1 MSFRQTL
8 TLIISLLTGLY
19 CYSQPSSLHFNH
31 LNVNNG
37 LSQGVNNCIYKDSRG
52 YVWISSF
59 DGLNRFD
66 GLACTIYREK
76 LNDSLAIHGT
86 LFLNTLEDKKGNLW
100 IGSNKGLNFYDRI
113 HDRFLN

>member
-1 MSFRQTL
+1 MHLHKTCLLLTCCIACFFLKAQQQTL
-8 TLIISLLTGLY
+8 L
-19 CYSQPSSLHFNH
+19 FNH

-66 GLACTIYREK
+66 GMDCTIFRE
-76 LNDSLAIHGT
+76 DLA
-86 LFLNTLEDKKGNLW
+86 N
-100 IGSNKGLNFYDRI
+100 
-113 HDRFLN
+113 